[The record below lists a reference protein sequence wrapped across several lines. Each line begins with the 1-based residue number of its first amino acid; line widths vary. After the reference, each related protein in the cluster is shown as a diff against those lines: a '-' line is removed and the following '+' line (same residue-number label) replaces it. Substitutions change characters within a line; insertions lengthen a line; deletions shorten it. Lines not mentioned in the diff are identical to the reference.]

1 MKKLTVLFFIICACN
16 HKSENKVDN
25 KHVEE
30 LAVDFMKTNVIP
42 KMTDPRPYEIE
53 GAQVVKKTV
62 ADEISEYRFTYDHL
76 SLSREDSV
84 INKRL
89 LDSIIEISK
98 HPDSV
103 ISFTVNVA
111 YKTKYRLG
119 DIVTDS
125 IKLGYNPVKDKI
137 TFWPF

>member
-1 MKKLTVLFFIICACN
+1 MKKLAVLIFIICACN
-16 HKSENKVDN
+16 YKDENKIDN

-30 LAVDFMKTNVIP
+30 LAVDFMKTDVIP
-42 KMTDPRPYEIE
+42 KMKDPKPYEIE

-62 ADEISEYRFTYDHL
+62 ADQISDYRFTYNHL
-76 SLSREDSV
+76 SLSLEDSV

-89 LDSIIEISK
+89 LDSVIAVSK
-98 HPDSV
+98 HPDSI
-103 ISFTVNVA
+103 ISITVNVA

-125 IKLGYNPVKDKI
+125 IKLGYNPAKDEI

>member
-1 MKKLTVLFFIICACN
+1 MKKLTMLFFIICACN
-16 HKSENKVDN
+16 NKSENKIDN

-30 LAVDFMKTNVIP
+30 LAVNFMKTNVIP
-42 KMTDPRPYEIE
+42 KMKEPRPYEIE

-62 ADEISEYRFTYDHL
+62 ADEINEYRFTYDHL
-76 SLSREDSV
+76 SFSREDSV
-84 INKRL
+84 VNKRL

-103 ISFTVNVA
+103 ISVTVNVA

-119 DIVTDS
+119 DIVIDS
-125 IKLGYNPVKDKI
+125 IKLSYNPAKDKI
-137 TFWPF
+137 TIWPF